1 MGAVAGPEVP
11 TVGAGRRPKFESPI
25 PAARGQIRPRHMNQK
40 RFAGATFG
48 IPGWVCFAIRG
59 LGEAQ
64 EAPKVAA
71 GRKRKISNCS
81 LHLIK
86 VVSVS

>member
-40 RFAGATFG
+40 RFAVAIFG
-48 IPGWVCFAIRG
+48 IPDLVFGAIGRT
-59 LGEAQ
+59 GEAP

-71 GRKRKISNCS
+71 GRKRKVGDCAVT
-81 LHLIK
+81 LHF
-86 VVSVS
+86 